1 MMMPRQSPARAPE
14 RKAPAKPKR
23 PELRV
28 VDPKRDPIRPAR
40 VGTIAGVLLF
50 LALLALAAFQTV
62 LIRAQDHLDDLN
74 SAVAQQ
80 TALDQQL
87 KLQLADLQSP
97 EHIAQVARDRLG
109 MIAPKTVTFLEP
121 TPQDDANAHYVAP
134 PPKATPPVSAT
145 ASKPSTTTKSTTSN
159 TGATPQKPATT
170 TTTPKSTPTTTPK
183 PTTTKST
190 IAKAGTTGP

>member
-14 RKAPAKPKR
+14 RKGPEGRGAAEPKR

-28 VDPKRDPIRPAR
+28 VDSRRDRIRPAR

-50 LALLALAAFQTV
+50 LALFALAAFQTV
-62 LIRAQDHLDDLN
+62 LIRAQDRLDNLN
-74 SAVAQQ
+74 SAVVQQ
-80 TALDQQL
+80 TELDQQL

-121 TPQDDANAHYVAP
+121 TPQDDANAQYVAP
-134 PPKATPPVSAT
+134 PPTATPTTTPGPAKT
-145 ASKPSTTTKSTTSN
+145 AAPKPSTTS
-159 TGATPQKPATT
+159 
-170 TTTPKSTPTTTPK
+170 TPKAGTTPK
-183 PTTTKST
+183 PTTTTTTTKP
-190 IAKAGTTGP
+190 KAGTTGP